1 MIFIFSYQTSVLH
14 INVKAKNESCEV
26 ASIQHLTRTSSLE
39 VGDLQLASQGLGL
52 RLPRTLLYYMYLCP
66 RHLHVLLFFSHCLVG
81 AAMTLDVES
90 CRHLN
95 RQINPP
101 ILVYVYAK
109 LKKNHQALKEK
120 KLDDRIC
127 VHVMPAHMAFC
138 NYTAG
143 LADKG
148 S

>member
-14 INVKAKNESCEV
+14 INVKAKNEFCEV

-39 VGDLQLASQGLGL
+39 VGDLQPGVRIKVTPNPIILYVPLSPSPACAALLLPLLG
-52 RLPRTLLYYMYLCP
+52 RSSCDS
-66 RHLHVLLFFSHCLVG
+66 F
-81 AAMTLDVES
+81 DVES

-109 LKKNHQALKEK
+109 FKKYLQALKEK
-120 KLDDRIC
+120 KLNDRIC
-127 VHVMPAHMAFC
+127 VHIMPAHMAFC